1 MATLPD
7 PVGQLKGKDKKIY
20 ERMLAR
26 RQKQGVGLYGPYI
39 PLMHNPELAQCV
51 EKLGYCLKFEGQLP
65 REIYQFIVLTMAST
79 LKIAFEW
86 ADHIEKARET
96 GLPEEVI
103 DALLKPDP
111 GKDSFPSPFS
121 EVYLAVQAAL
131 NYQSIPD
138 DLQDRLIGLYGT
150 KGLVEIVVVCGLYE
164 LIGAVNQCF
173 DVPLPAG
180 EQTARGKA
188 LG

>member
-7 PVGQLKGKDKKIY
+7 PIDRLTGKDKEIY

-39 PLMHNPELAQCV
+39 PLMHHPELAQHI
-51 EKLGYCLKFEGQLP
+51 EQLGYCLKFEGTLP
-65 REIYQFIVLTMAST
+65 RQIYQFIVLAMAGT

-86 ADHIEKARET
+86 ADHIEHARDA
-96 GLPEEVI
+96 GVPEEVI
-103 DALLKPDP
+103 ADLLKPES
-111 GKDSFPSPFS
+111 GKTLPEPFDD
-121 EVYLAVQAAL
+121 VYLAVQAAL
-131 NYQSIPD
+131 QCRDIPE
-138 DLQDRLIGLYGT
+138 DLQNRLIRLYGT

-173 DVPLPAG
+173 AVPLPAG
-180 EQTARGKA
+180 KTAPF
-188 LG
+188 